1 MKTSHAIT
9 AVLVLSLLAG
19 CGLLPERKPVDYKN
33 GGTPA
38 PSLEVPPDL
47 TMPGSGQRYAIPAAD
62 GTQVASYSDYSRGA
76 RDAQQPCAEMAEPV
90 AAPVAAAEAASA
102 RLMSVEGQRFVL
114 LSEPFDRAW
123 RKVILALERAKIATG
138 DVNRSKGLFYLKTS
152 AKQPSELRVLVQETM
167 GVTVVTVAADAGAQ
181 ADTANVLDQLFKQLE
196 K

>member
-1 MKTSHAIT
+1 MKTSNAIT

-19 CGLLPERKPVDYKN
+19 CGLMPERKPVDYKN

-47 TMPGSGQRYAIPAAD
+47 TLPGTSQRYAIPAAD
-62 GTQVASYSDYSRGA
+62 GTQVANYSDYSRDVKNA
-76 RDAQQPCAEMAEPV
+76 EQPCAEPV
-90 AAPVAAAEAASA
+90 AAPVVVAEDAPA

-123 RKVILALERAKIATG
+123 RKVSLALERAKIATG
-138 DVNRSKGLFYLKTS
+138 DVNRNKGVFYIKTS
-152 AKQPSELRVLVQETM
+152 EKQPSELRVQVQESK
-167 GVTVVTVAADAGAQ
+167 GVSVVTVAADAVAQ
-181 ADTANVLDQLFKQLE
+181 AEAARILDLLFKQLE

>member
-1 MKTSHAIT
+1 MKTSNAIT

-19 CGLLPERKPVDYKN
+19 CGLMPERKPVDYKN

-47 TMPGSGQRYAIPAAD
+47 TLPGTSQRYAIPAAD
-62 GTQVASYSDYSRGA
+62 GTQVANYSDYSRDVKSA
-76 RDAQQPCAEMAEPV
+76 AQPCAEPV
-90 AAPVAAAEAASA
+90 AAPVAAAEDAPA

-123 RKVILALERAKIATG
+123 RKVSLALERAKIATG
-138 DVNRSKGLFYLKTS
+138 DVNRNKGVFYIKTS
-152 AKQPSELRVLVQETM
+152 EKQPSELRVQVQESK
-167 GVTVVTVAADAGAQ
+167 GVSVVTVAADAVAQ
-181 ADTANVLDQLFKQLE
+181 AEAARILDLLFKQLE